1 MKYLTLSLIITA
13 LLPASLPTARA
24 DVLLVD
30 AVESAPANAANGVR
44 RPVRGQ
50 TMQLVTRL
58 FGEPDSILPAVGN
71 PPITR
76 WVYQGFTVYFENQ
89 QVITSVINR

>member
-1 MKYLTLSLIITA
+1 MKYLTLLFFTA
-13 LLPASLPTARA
+13 LLTTFLPETSVE
-24 DVLLVD
+24 VLLAD
-30 AVESAPANAANGVR
+30 SVENAPANAASGVR

-50 TMQLVTRL
+50 SMQLVMRR
-58 FGEPDSILPAVGN
+58 FGEPDSILHAVGN

-76 WVYQGFTVYFENQ
+76 WVYHGFTVYFENR